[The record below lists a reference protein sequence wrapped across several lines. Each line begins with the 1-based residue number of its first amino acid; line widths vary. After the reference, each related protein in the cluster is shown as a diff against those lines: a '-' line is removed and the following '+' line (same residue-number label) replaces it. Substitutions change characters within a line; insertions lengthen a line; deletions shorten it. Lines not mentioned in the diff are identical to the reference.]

1 MKKILFLFVLATI
14 IFSCNNP
21 ADKSMSDQA
30 ANNKTKTQ
38 RFYDEVIN
46 SHNAAMIDSFC
57 TEDFTDHNPSQGHS
71 GKGRDDLRAAF
82 NEMFSA
88 MPDIKIT
95 PDFIIAHGDTVVA
108 YVTMTGTNSGPMGNM
123 PATNKS
129 FKINGVDII
138 VVKDGKARDR
148 WGIFDDMSLMAQLG
162 IGAPANG
169 STMNDKK

>member
-1 MKKILFLFVLATI
+1 MKKILFLFALAAI
-14 IFSCNNP
+14 IFSCNNS

-30 ANNKTKTQ
+30 ANNRSKAQ

-46 SHNAAMIDSFC
+46 GHNAAMIDSFC

-71 GKGRDDLRAAF
+71 GKGREDLRAAF

-88 MPDIKIT
+88 VPDIKIT

-108 YVTMTGTNSGPMGNM
+108 YVTMTGTNSGPMRSM

-148 WGIFDDMSLMAQLG
+148 WGMFDDISLMRQLAG
-162 IGAPANG
+162 DTPAIG
-169 STMNDKK
+169 STKSDKK